1 VSTPDREVARLAPAK
16 LNLFLEVL
24 ARRPDG
30 FHEVD
35 TLLVALDR
43 GDALRARL
51 GAQPAGGGQVALRLG
66 GPAATPDVPSDR
78 TNLAVRAAEGVLA
91 LASGPPRSLW
101 LELEKR
107 VPSQA
112 GLGGGSSDAVAAA
125 LASAELLGLSP
136 EDPRLRA
143 LVADLGSDCP
153 FFLEARATGL
163 ARCAGRGEL
172 VTPLA
177 VALPWAFAV
186 LVPRERSPTAAV
198 YARVRLPASR
208 GAGGSRAAFDPAALA
223 RGGLEEARGLLFNR
237 LEEAALAAVPPLV
250 AWREGLDESG
260 ARHFRMSG
268 SGSAFFGLFA
278 DEAVAGAALAEL
290 EVRLRRRDLAL
301 RAGFVARPI
310 AAGPARVESK

>member
-136 EDPRLRA
+136 GTRA
-143 LVADLGSDCP
+143 CGRSSRTWARTAPSSSRPVRPGS
-153 FFLEARATGL
+153 LAARA
-163 ARCAGRGEL
+163 
-172 VTPLA
+172 
-177 VALPWAFAV
+177 
-186 LVPRERSPTAAV
+186 AA
-198 YARVRLPASR
+198 S
-208 GAGGSRAAFDPAALA
+208 S
-223 RGGLEEARGLLFNR
+223 
-237 LEEAALAAVPPLV
+237 
-250 AWREGLDESG
+250 
-260 ARHFRMSG
+260 
-268 SGSAFFGLFA
+268 
-278 DEAVAGAALAEL
+278 
-290 EVRLRRRDLAL
+290 
-301 RAGFVARPI
+301 
-310 AAGPARVESK
+310 